1 MIAMRSFELM
11 HTLIEVKLKLL
22 NNKTDYDKTA
32 VHEKMINV
40 FP

>member
-1 MIAMRSFELM
+1 MIAMRNFELM

-22 NNKTDYDKTA
+22 HNKTA

-40 FP
+40 FPKNFA